1 MKNTITARW
10 LLAGAAAALCLAVG
24 VGPAAATGNSVTVAV
39 GGTSAQAL
47 HPVTATTTGS
57 VKWGAPTF
65 SWTCTSAKIPSSPVS
80 EAHGGTGVTDFLT
93 IRALPFQGCTW
104 PGGTMITALTAPATL
119 HVTGAATSG
128 SSDVVQGHLDDLTIV
143 SSYAVCTY
151 TVTGSARFAFN
162 ESTQQLAIEETGFTG
177 NLTISNVRGCLGQV
191 RNGQAMNLTMNLQVT
206 SPNGAI
212 NIS

>member
-1 MKNTITARW
+1 MKNTTTARR

-24 VGPAAATGNSVTVAV
+24 VGPAGATGNSVTVAV

-47 HPVTATTTGS
+47 HPVTAMTMGS
-57 VKWGAPTF
+57 VSWAVPTLALGCSGAR
-65 SWTCTSAKIPSSPVS
+65 IPANPVS
-80 EAHGGTGVTDFLT
+80 AVRGGTGVTEVLDL
-93 IRALPFQGCTW
+93 RAMQFIGCSW
-104 PGGTMITALTAPATL
+104 PGGAFTTTLPAPSAL
-119 HVTGAATSG
+119 HVTAPVSG
-128 SSDVVQGHLDDLTIV
+128 GSVDVVRGHLGNFSITM
-143 SSYAVCTY
+143 SNAVCDFTA
-151 TVTGSARFAFN
+151 TGSARVTFN